1 MQSRKACD
9 LHSKVH
15 LNAKSRGER
24 VLSTHHQFFAFP
36 SALRKGY
43 YKEAPS
49 FTNPWSTVDRKEKE
63 KKKEKK
69 KSLGKKHRKE
79 SKLSIHRSYFFSHI
93 VLSIPPSHSP
103 QLMSGNMLIQL

>member
-15 LNAKSRGER
+15 LNTKSRGER

-49 FTNPWSTVDRKEKE
+49 FTNPWSTVDRREKERKE
-63 KKKEKK
+63 KKLGEKTQK
-69 KSLGKKHRKE
+69 R
-79 SKLSIHRSYFFSHI
+79 IQ
-93 VLSIPPSHSP
+93 VVHS
-103 QLMSGNMLIQL
+103 QVILF